1 MPKFA
6 ANLSWL
12 FPELPF
18 LRRFDAAKNAGFRA
32 VEFLFPYEHR
42 PEEIKE
48 ALVKNQLIPI
58 LFNAPPG
65 DFERGERGLACLPG
79 RERDFQNSVRKAIEY
94 ADALNVRRIHV
105 MAGISTGI
113 EPAAA
118 HRTILENIRF
128 ALDAVSEFDIQL
140 LLEPINNRDIPGY
153 YLNTVEQT
161 ADILSELGSTNLRLQ
176 LDWYHAQVMG
186 GDLTRRTER
195 HFPLIGHIQIAGV
208 PDRGEPDRGEVHFPH
223 LLHLVDQLGYN
234 GWIGCE
240 YKPTGNTVSGLAWL
254 KPWDSN
260 AGLG

>member
-32 VEFLFPYEHR
+32 VEFLFPYEYR
-42 PEEIKE
+42 PGEIKE
-48 ALVKNQLIPI
+48 ALTRNQLTPI

-79 RERDFQNSVRKAIEY
+79 REKDFQNSVRKALEY
-94 ADALNVRRIHV
+94 ADALGVRRIHV
-105 MAGISTGI
+105 MAGIPTGI
-113 EPAAA
+113 EAAA
-118 HRTILENIRF
+118 ARSTLLKNLRF
-128 ALDAVSEFDIQL
+128 ALNEVSDFDIQL
-140 LLEPINNRDIPGY
+140 LLEPINTRDIPSY
-153 YLNTVEQT
+153 YLTTIEQ
-161 ADILSELGSTNLRLQ
+161 AAGILSELGNAKLRLQ

-208 PDRGEPDRGEVHFPH
+208 PDRSEPDRGEVHFPH
-223 LLHLVDQLGYN
+223 LFRLVDQLGYN

-240 YKPTGNTVSGLAWL
+240 YKPTGDTAAGLAWL
-254 KPWDSN
+254 KPWTSM
-260 AGLG
+260 